1 MKKILLL
8 GGSAQQ
14 IIAIETAKKMGYY
27 TIHKI
32 KIINGYNTREN
43 FNRLVNVITEI
54 CDFDFKIV
62 GSVLIDSNEYG
73 SKWYNCEKEMLQ
85 VSLILPKYKI
95 KIKGKGE
102 EGEIWERIYKN
113 GLIEEDYVK
122 TFSDSDE
129 VSDFNEETESDDDS
143 EEEDEESLEENKIR
157 YKNEE

>member
-1 MKKILLL
+1 
-8 GGSAQQ
+8 
-14 IIAIETAKKMGYY
+14 MGYY
-27 TIHKI
+27 TIHRI
-32 KIINGYNTREN
+32 KIINRYNTREN
-43 FNRLVNVITEI
+43 LNRLAEVIDEI
-54 CDFDFKIV
+54 SGYCFTIV
-62 GSVLIDSNEYG
+62 GSVITDSCEYG

-129 VSDFNEETESDDDS
+129 VSDFNEQTESDDDS
-143 EEEDEESLEENKIR
+143 EEEEDEESKEENKIR